1 MVGYRYSSAALAQ
14 QSVRPPSS
22 PEVNIFLCASSQ
34 STQVA
39 PAIRSVHIVLNGRQ
53 KHVFSTCTCSTSKTR
68 TCLTLMAGR
77 HLAVGG
83 LREGLKVDV

>member
-22 PEVNIFLCASSQ
+22 PEVNIFLCASSH

-53 KHVFSTCTCSTSKTR
+53 KHVFSTCSTSKTR